1 MIRGIVRCGS
11 TPVPFARIVVVT
23 GPGPMPEIAILS
35 GPDGSFTVGT
45 PYPGRYLL
53 AVHSDEHRPARIE
66 VSLPEASSVTEV
78 VADLE
83 PLPS

>member
-1 MIRGIVRCGS
+1 MIRGIVRCGN

-53 AVHSDEHRPARIE
+53 AVHADEYRPARLE
-66 VSLPEASSVTEV
+66 VTLPEASSTAEV
-78 VADLE
+78 VAALE
-83 PLPS
+83 TLPT

>member
-11 TPVPFARIVVVT
+11 TPVLFARIVVVT

-35 GPDGSFTVGT
+35 GPDGGFTVDT

-53 AVHSDEHRPARIE
+53 AVHADGYRPDRID
-66 VSLPEASSVTEV
+66 VTLAEASSVVEV
-78 VADLE
+78 VGALE
-83 PLPS
+83 PEPT

>member
-11 TPVPFARIVVVT
+11 TPVPFARVVVVT

-53 AVHSDEHRPARIE
+53 AVHADEHRPTRIDVTLAE
-66 VSLPEASSVTEV
+66 VSSVADV
-78 VADLE
+78 VAVLE
-83 PLPS
+83 PLPT